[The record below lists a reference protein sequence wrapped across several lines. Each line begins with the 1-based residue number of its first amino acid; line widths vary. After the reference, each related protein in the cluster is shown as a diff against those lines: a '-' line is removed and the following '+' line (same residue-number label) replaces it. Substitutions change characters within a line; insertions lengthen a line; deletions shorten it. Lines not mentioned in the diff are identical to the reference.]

1 MLPLVLLVAA
11 SHRLWHLWL
20 TARPPSASTTTIDTT
35 SLVRTYL
42 VSSRAAMRS
51 LRVLQGSVAGLG
63 VGVCASVGQH
73 SSSGAQAEGG
83 AASDLALAGGAF
95 LAGALVAGFL
105 GAPRPEAAAGTS
117 SSIVDAIGNTPLVE
131 LRSLSAATGCRILAK
146 AVSAGAT
153 L

>member
-1 MLPLVLLVAA
+1 MATGRRTWLSRLSRGAA
-11 SHRLWHLWL
+11 APQSHHAL
-20 TARPPSASTTTIDTT
+20 ASST
-35 SLVRTYL
+35 
-42 VSSRAAMRS
+42 AAMRS

-95 LAGALVAGFL
+95 LAGALVAGSL